1 MAFIYSV
8 TERKNSIPNAKM
20 PRVAVA
26 TSRMMG
32 VVPLHQ
38 IAKSVSVRSTVHRAD
53 VNAVLTVLP
62 EVVLEYLSQGLS
74 VRLGELGSFALRFR
88 SKAAATAK
96 DFSSSNVKKV
106 HIRYTP
112 SPIMLAEMATVP
124 VRSISSLIAEKKEA
138 EEANKKP
145 AETET
150 ETPKE
155 NKASGNSG
163 L

>member
-38 IAKSVSVRSTVHRAD
+38 IAKSISVRSTVHRAD

-88 SKAAATAK
+88 SKAAASAE
-96 DFSSSNVKKV
+96 DFTSSNVKKV

-124 VRSISSLIAEKKEA
+124 VRSLSSLIAEKKKA
-138 EEANKKP
+138 EEAEDNP
-145 AETET
+145 EET

-155 NKASGNSG
+155 NKEQGNGG

>member
-38 IAKSVSVRSTVHRAD
+38 IAKSISVRSTVHRAD

-62 EVVLEYLSQGLS
+62 EVIMEYLSQGLS

-88 SKAAATAK
+88 SKAAASAE
-96 DFSSSNVKKV
+96 DFTSSNVKKV

-124 VRSISSLIAEKKEA
+124 VRSLSSLIAEKKKA
-138 EEANKKP
+138 EETGDNP
-145 AETET
+145 EET

-155 NKASGNSG
+155 NKEQGNGG

>member
-1 MAFIYSV
+1 MAFIYNV
-8 TERKNSIPNAKM
+8 TERKNTIPNAKM

-38 IAKSVSVRSTVHRAD
+38 IAKSISVRSTVHRAD

-62 EVVLEYLSQGLS
+62 EVIMEYLSHGLS

-88 SKAAATAK
+88 SKAAASAK
-96 DFSSSNVKKV
+96 DFTSDNVKRV

-112 SPIMLAEMATVP
+112 STLMLASMAEVP
-124 VRSISSLIAEKKEA
+124 VRSFASLVAERKEQD
-138 EEANKKP
+138 KP
-145 AETET
+145 AEPSGDTGGEET
-150 ETPKE
+150 GSNEI
-155 NKASGNSG
+155 G
-163 L
+163 